1 VRAALRL
8 AAVAAAFSVAAPE
21 TTAAP
26 TMSDAR
32 RAVAQLEASLLA
44 RDSATETL
52 RQWCAERRL
61 ADPPRIVAERLKGE
75 DKPADGHVRRLLRA
89 APGEAVRY
97 RRVALACG
105 EHVLSIADNWYRP
118 AALTPAMNAELDGT
132 DHPFGQVV
140 GALGFHRVRL
150 SSQGLISPHDRR
162 LPPAVL
168 RQSALLETPDGAPF
182 SLVVETYTAAA
193 LDDASVRQQRAP

>member
-1 VRAALRL
+1 MALRL
-8 AAVAAAFSVAAPE
+8 AALAAAFSLPAAGAP
-21 TTAAP
+21 AAP
-26 TMSDAR
+26 TMTGALRD
-32 RAVAQLEASLLA
+32 VAHLEASLLG

-61 ADPPRIVAERLKGE
+61 ANPPRIVAKRLEGPER
-75 DKPADGHVRRLLRA
+75 PADAHVRRLLRA

-105 EHVLSIADNWYRP
+105 DHVLSIADNWYRP
-118 AALTPAMNAELDGT
+118 AALTLVMNAELDGT

-140 GALGFHRVRL
+140 GALGFHRMRL
-150 SSQGLISPHDRR
+150 SSQRLISRHDRR
-162 LPPAVL
+162 LPAAVL
-168 RQSALLETPDGAPF
+168 LQSALLETRDGAPF

-193 LDDASVRQQRAP
+193 LDDGSVGQQSAP